1 MDGGVEGKL
10 GDHLV
15 PLHYSLHLSP
25 CLTTFTF
32 TGQVTID
39 LELRQPTNC
48 LLVNAKQLKVE
59 TVTLIREEV
68 EVEEEKESRS
78 KAPSPTIEDE
88 EGGGTDNKDGGEEN
102 NDENVD
108 DGGSKEE
115 EDSEGPDETKTSSK
129 LRVSHLEKEWDDD
142 NDDDY
147 DDDDD
152 DGSNQEDHKEISA
165 VSNEEIDEGNEEKGR
180 YSEDSESDDSKS
192 GGSFQRGGSINS
204 GGNEDLVDCSDD
216 SSDSATRGAVKRK
229 SANDSTDGLS
239 DLKYHK
245 ADDDDGND
253 EENHWSSRAQH
264 KWTGW
269 KDDEV
274 YAVPDDD
281 EDEVTQV
288 DGADQIGDGCQ
299 DIIFSDKSEDIVQVD
314 GTDSLCEEGEEPW
327 NLVKTAKKA
336 VEVLS
341 FEVMEEEEVLAVNLS
356 TSLQPGHLTLTVTYS
371 GTLDDSM
378 RGFYRTQHSE
388 GWGAACHF
396 EATGARK
403 CFPCIDQPEFRT
415 TFDISVT
422 RPSPSLTVLSNMPAM
437 GEDSAGVVT
446 FARTPEMPTYLVCV
460 IVGHYS
466 SLSHRTQDGV
476 PVSVFTPCGRTR

>member
-78 KAPSPTIEDE
+78 KVPSPAIEDD

-142 NDDDY
+142 N

-245 ADDDDGND
+245 ADDDDGD
-253 EENHWSSRAQH
+253 DDDENHWSSRAQH

>member
-78 KAPSPTIEDE
+78 KVPSPAIEDD

-142 NDDDY
+142 NDDD
-147 DDDDD
+147 DD

-192 GGSFQRGGSINS
+192 GCSFQRGGSINS

-245 ADDDDGND
+245 ADDDDGD
-253 EENHWSSRAQH
+253 DDENHWSSRAQH
-264 KWTGW
+264 KLTGW

>member
-15 PLHYSLHLSP
+15 PMHYSLHLSP

-78 KAPSPTIEDE
+78 KVPSPAIEDD

-115 EDSEGPDETKTSSK
+115 QDSEGPNETKTNSK

-142 NDDDY
+142 N

-245 ADDDDGND
+245 ADDDDGD
-253 EENHWSSRAQH
+253 DDENHWSSRAQH

>member
-78 KAPSPTIEDE
+78 KVPSPTIEDE
-88 EGGGTDNKDGGEEN
+88 EGGGTDNRDGGEEN

-142 NDDDY
+142 N

-245 ADDDDGND
+245 ADDDDGD
-253 EENHWSSRAQH
+253 DDDENHWSSRAQH